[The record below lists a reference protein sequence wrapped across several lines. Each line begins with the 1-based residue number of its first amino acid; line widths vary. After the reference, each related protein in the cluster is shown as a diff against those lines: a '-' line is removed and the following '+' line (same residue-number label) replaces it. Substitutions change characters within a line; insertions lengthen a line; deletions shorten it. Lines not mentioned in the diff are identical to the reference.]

1 MAEVSRYAELTLEEL
16 LEEVA
21 SSRSVPAGGSVAA
34 VCATLAA
41 ALATMCAR
49 LADGH
54 WEHAAGAVAQA
65 ESLRSRLAPMAERDA
80 EAYLAALATM
90 GSKQP
95 DERQERRDFALG
107 QALAL
112 AADAPLEIAEA
123 AGDVAELAASVAE
136 FGNPNVQPDA
146 ASAACIAAACV
157 RATVH
162 LVEINL
168 ATQPDDERVNRGR
181 RALEAAEA
189 ASRRALAAG
198 R

>member
-1 MAEVSRYAELTLEEL
+1 MVEVSRYVGLTVEEL

-21 SSRSVPAGGSVAA
+21 SRRPVPAGGSVAA
-34 VCATLAA
+34 ICATLSA
-41 ALATMCAR
+41 ALVAMCAR

-65 ESLRSRLAPMAERDA
+65 ESLRSRLSPMAQRDA
-80 EAYLAALATM
+80 QAYLDALTAM
-90 GSKQP
+90 RARP
-95 DERQERRDFALG
+95 ADEPQERHDFALG
-107 QALAL
+107 QALGL

-123 AGDVAELAASVAE
+123 AADVAELAASVAE
-136 FGNPNVQPDA
+136 RGNPNLQPDA

-189 ASRRALAAG
+189 ASRCALAAG